1 MKREQMVSTVLS
13 NLFIHPKHLLRRKPL
28 QRRAGPRLKHSSHI
42 SARRMNDLACLCN
55 WSKPQEVNKRIY
67 CAVKKKDAFAHSELS
82 VQRHNPHI
90 MNHNSVV
97 ACAFQPR
104 VSNAT
109 VHLIYDNDGMLDY
122 VLLISDSTQ
131 L

>member
-1 MKREQMVSTVLS
+1 MVSTVLS
-13 NLFIHPKHLLRRKPL
+13 NLFIHLKHLLQRKPL
-28 QRRAGPRLKHSSHI
+28 QRRPGPPLKYSSHI

-55 WSKPQEVNKRIY
+55 WSKRQEVNKHIY
-67 CAVKKKDAFAHSELS
+67 CAVRKKDAFAHSELS
-82 VQRHNPHI
+82 VQRHNPRI

-109 VHLIYDNDGMLDY
+109 ARLIYDNDGMLDY
-122 VLLISDSTQ
+122 VLLISDSAQ
-131 L
+131 V